1 MLTLICTLP
10 LYATLNIGISS
21 SLAPLC
27 DTVENID
34 FKIYASLG
42 FCAMTNAFVV
52 HICYLFAL
60 IGYINGRTGGKLK
73 ILGSI
78 VDHKLSKNK
87 DDELP
92 SIYRIR
98 DNFIFSVHLAHLSLR
113 FVL

>member
-1 MLTLICTLP
+1 M
-10 LYATLNIGISS
+10 G
-21 SLAPLC
+21 

-34 FKIYASLG
+34 FNIYSSLD
-42 FCAMTNAFVV
+42 FCAMTDAFVV
-52 HICYLFAL
+52 HIRYFFAL
-60 IGYINGRTGGKLK
+60 IENINGHIGGRLK

-92 SIYRIR
+92 TIYKIW
-98 DNFIFSVHLAHLSLR
+98 DNLIFPVHLAHLALR